1 MKFEWDNQKS
11 ISNDQKHGV
20 SFQEAIT
27 VFGDSLAISFN
38 DPDHS
43 LNESRFLMFGLSKLN
58 RLLTVSFTE
67 RNNVVRIISAREIT
81 KSERRIY
88 ENG

>member
-88 ENG
+88 DNG

>member
-11 ISNDQKHGV
+11 TSNDQKHGV

-88 ENG
+88 DNG

>member
-11 ISNDQKHGV
+11 ISNEKKHGV

-43 LNESRFLMFGLSKLN
+43 LTESRFLMFGLSKLS